1 MLKPT
6 ITESGVTDVPNTSGY
21 ITHRWVT
28 NKRKV
33 FKHLSFICMCQ
44 LIYDNVPVCVGPQ
57 IAKNYEQ

>member
-6 ITESGVTDVPNTSGY
+6 IAESGVTDVPNTNGY

-33 FKHLSFICMCQ
+33 FKHLSFIC
-44 LIYDNVPVCVGPQ
+44 NVPVCVGPQ